1 MQINDEYDVVVIG
14 AGISGMS
21 TAAILS
27 RRGFRCAV
35 LEKKS
40 CPGGRA
46 SWIEK
51 NGFIVDFGIHI
62 NRYAAQ
68 GKAAEVLRLT
78 GEQPRFLPVDKPVLF
93 TRGKFISLPS
103 SPVEIITTPLLSF
116 KSRLRLLKFLFKI
129 VSARSADDL
138 YKISVQEWLHQNN
151 ITEGDITELV
161 QVLSGAGIVCPDL
174 DRASAGE
181 LFFFLRSA
189 LKAQHTTGYFLGGWR
204 SLFAALERA
213 VNTNGVILYNTKVDE
228 VILKNGNATG
238 VRCGENFFQGKTVVS
253 SLPLQEVE
261 SIIPEKCL
269 PAKVLQYARSLEPTC
284 GIVYDF
290 CLKKRVSDIN
300 GIILT
305 SDPCTMGLFVS
316 NIEPALAPRG
326 KQIGNWFY
334 PIPYEKMN
342 DHEFLN
348 LSKRHLQG
356 ILDNMFPHLR
366 GEIEFERTMELS
378 MVDSAMPCVGQT
390 SADRPA
396 VDCSPVPNFFIVGD
410 SVGAEGHGGDIA
422 FASAITCA
430 QKIEQL
436 IRSVVS

>member
-1 MQINDEYDVVVIG
+1 MGKSSEYDVVVIG

-27 RRGFRCAV
+27 RKGFTCAV

-40 CPGGRA
+40 YPGGRA

-51 NGFIVDFGIHI
+51 GGFTIDFGIHI

-68 GKAAEVLRLT
+68 GKAAEVLRLI
-78 GEQPRFLPVDKPVLF
+78 GEQTRFLPVDKPVLF
-93 TRGKFISLPS
+93 TRGKFIPLPS
-103 SPVEIITTPLLSF
+103 SPLEILTTPLLSF
-116 KSRLRLLKFLFKI
+116 KSRLRLLRFLLKI
-129 VSARSADDL
+129 IKARSGSDL

-151 ITEGDITELV
+151 ITEGDITELI
-161 QVLSGAGIVCPDL
+161 QILSGAGIVCPDL

-181 LFFFLRSA
+181 LFFFLRNA
-189 LKAQHTTGYFLGGWR
+189 LKSQHTTGYFLGGWR
-204 SLFAALERA
+204 SLFAALERS
-213 VNTNGVILYNTKVDE
+213 VNSNSKILFNTKVDE

-238 VRCGENFFQGKTVVS
+238 VRCGENFFHGKAVVS

-261 SIIPEKCL
+261 NIIPEQCL
-269 PAKVLQYARSLEPTC
+269 PAEVLKYARSLEPTC

-334 PIPYEKMN
+334 PVAYEKMN

-348 LSKRHLQG
+348 LEKRHLQG
-356 ILDNMFPHLR
+356 ILDNMFPQLR
-366 GEIEFERTMELS
+366 VEIVFERMMELR
-378 MVDSAMPCVGQT
+378 MVDGAMPCVGQT
-390 SADRPA
+390 SAERPA

-430 QKIEQL
+430 QKVEQL
-436 IRSVVS
+436 LRPG